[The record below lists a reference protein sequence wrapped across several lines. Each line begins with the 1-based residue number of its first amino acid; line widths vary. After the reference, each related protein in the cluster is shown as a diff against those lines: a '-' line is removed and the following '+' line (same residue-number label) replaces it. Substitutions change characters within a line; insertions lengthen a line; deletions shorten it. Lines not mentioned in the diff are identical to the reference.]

1 MIWLDV
7 LKEFLWLLYWEDTV
21 EKGRTRKTRLM
32 SNETMG
38 EMVIAQNSVV
48 NGQILVMIWRQ
59 NQHDLLMGFIQSMGE
74 GGSKINLKSLA

>member
-1 MIWLDV
+1 
-7 LKEFLWLLYWEDTV
+7 
-21 EKGRTRKTRLM
+21 
-32 SNETMG
+32 MG